1 MIQEDS
7 QEQLRFFQDT
17 MPTATPK
24 KEKCAAIRDYSI
36 FTGFWY
42 GSCGAFVI

>member
-1 MIQEDS
+1 MQMFEFVGVS
-7 QEQLRFFQDT
+7 PLPSRTSNHEAL
-17 MPTATPK
+17 
-24 KEKCAAIRDYSI
+24 RDYSI